1 MREMK
6 ARFIVFYCIMDDQ
19 PRGLDIN
26 GYLKLFE
33 PDTQTLTGALFQ
45 VAQTSEVITVL
56 NATAG
61 NYSVIYVVP
70 GKIEELQCR
79 EAYEFLVQREK
90 GLSKVAEDIIGRDS
104 RRSIL
109 TGALV
114 LAGIGI
120 LFYVGYYYHALSE
133 INNLLLFI
141 GLFLS
146 LLGGVLRGYQKK
158 RVRASAPRHRSE

>member
-1 MREMK
+1 MKMK
-6 ARFIVFYCIMDDQ
+6 ARFIVFYCITDDQ
-19 PRGLDIN
+19 PRGLDIK

-33 PDTQTLTGALFQ
+33 PDTQTLTDALLQ

-56 NATAG
+56 KANSG
-61 NYSVIYVVP
+61 DYSVVYVVP
-70 GKIEELQCR
+70 GKTDGLPCR

-90 GLSKVAEDIIGRDS
+90 GLGKVAEDIVGGDS
-104 RRSIL
+104 RKSVL
-109 TGALV
+109 GGALV
-114 LAGIGI
+114 LVGIAV

-141 GLFLS
+141 GVFLS
-146 LLGGVLRGYQKK
+146 VFGGILKGYQKK